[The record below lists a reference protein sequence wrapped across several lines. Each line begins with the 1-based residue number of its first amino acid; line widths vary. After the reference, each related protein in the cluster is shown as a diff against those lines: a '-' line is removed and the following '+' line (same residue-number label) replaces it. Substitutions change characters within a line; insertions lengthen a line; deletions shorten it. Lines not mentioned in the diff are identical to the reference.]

1 MPDSNLPSPHNRF
14 FHYSFSN
21 LDVARDLLSS
31 KLAPEILDCI
41 DLETLEIGSG
51 SFVDDQLRE
60 SQSDLLFSVAPKK
73 ALLETLAA
81 GAGKRATRILIY
93 VLLEHKSHPDRMTPF
108 QLLKYIVRV
117 WEQLLR
123 EGKPLAC
130 VVPLIIY
137 HGETDWTVARSLGD
151 LFNVPDELRRH
162 MPQFEPLFLD
172 FSQQSSEEKFDNP
185 FLQAVVQTLRY
196 VWGDRIR
203 QKLPELVELFREI
216 THDGRDAAPL
226 KAFLVYIISAAPK
239 LDQRE
244 LTEAIKNSFP
254 SLGPALMSTIA
265 EQYFLQGKEKGKEE
279 GMEKGMEEGIEKGEL
294 LGAIRTIRSILKI
307 TELGEKE
314 LRSMS
319 IAALQ
324 TMADELTSRLQTRLG
339 N

>member
-1 MPDSNLPSPHNRF
+1 
-14 FHYSFSN
+14 
-21 LDVARDLLSS
+21 
-31 KLAPEILDCI
+31 
-41 DLETLEIGSG
+41 
-51 SFVDDQLRE
+51 
-60 SQSDLLFSVAPKK
+60 
-73 ALLETLAA
+73 
-81 GAGKRATRILIY
+81 
-93 VLLEHKSHPDRMTPF
+93 
-108 QLLKYIVRV
+108 
-117 WEQLLR
+117 
-123 EGKPLAC
+123 
-130 VVPLIIY
+130 
-137 HGETDWTVARSLGD
+137 
-151 LFNVPDELRRH
+151 
-162 MPQFEPLFLD
+162 LD
-172 FSQQSSEEKFDNP
+172 FSVQSAEEKFDNP

-226 KAFLVYIISAAPK
+226 RAFLVYIISAAPK

-279 GMEKGMEEGIEKGEL
+279 GMEEGIEKGEL

-307 TELGEKE
+307 TELGEEE

-324 TMADELTSRLQTRLG
+324 TMANELTSRLQTRLG